1 MKKLLLLLITLTSL
15 TNVSY
20 ASFPVTD
27 DIQTE
32 IHEGTTIQNPELA
45 RNNNSGIYA
54 VLSVLLLLLAL
65 ISLFSMY
72 IGMITFSIGGQISID
87 VFPKGWDKT
96 YCLQFVE
103 DKFDTIHFFGDKTY
117 PGENDYEIFND
128 SRVIGHTVTS
138 PEDTIS
144 QLSKFLE

>member
-20 ASFPVTD
+20 SSFPVTD

-72 IGMITFSIGGQISID
+72 IGMITFSIGGQEIANLIAVSIYSFLAAI
-87 VFPKGWDKT
+87 VLGIIAIVKKT
-96 YCLQFVE
+96 TKRRY
-103 DKFDTIHFFGDKTY
+103 Y
-117 PGENDYEIFND
+117 
-128 SRVIGHTVTS
+128 
-138 PEDTIS
+138 
-144 QLSKFLE
+144 